1 MLWDKE
7 RQTWHDKLISDVVVP
22 TSSLPPCRAG
32 PTRTRLPPCPDLVC
46 SRAMSILDDDFDD
59 LDPMELGLDDDDEPT
74 EIAGDDLPL
83 ADWDE
88 E

>member
-1 MLWDKE
+1 
-7 RQTWHDKLISDVVVP
+7 
-22 TSSLPPCRAG
+22 
-32 PTRTRLPPCPDLVC
+32 
-46 SRAMSILDDDFDD
+46 MSILDDDFDD

>member
-1 MLWDKE
+1 
-7 RQTWHDKLISDVVVP
+7 
-22 TSSLPPCRAG
+22 
-32 PTRTRLPPCPDLVC
+32 
-46 SRAMSILDDDFDD
+46 MSILDDNFDD
-59 LDPMELGLDDDDEPT
+59 LDPMELDLDDDEPT

>member
-1 MLWDKE
+1 
-7 RQTWHDKLISDVVVP
+7 
-22 TSSLPPCRAG
+22 
-32 PTRTRLPPCPDLVC
+32 
-46 SRAMSILDDDFDD
+46 MSILDDDFDD
-59 LDPMELGLDDDDEPT
+59 LDPMELGLDDDEPT